1 MYQHLEIAVDDSN
14 LSMSCI
20 RNHSCTSPDIKTSN
34 SVEFGSK
41 MATSDCFSKVKTQTN
56 ANI

>member
-20 RNHSCTSPDIKTSN
+20 RNHSCTTSDIKTFN
-34 SVEFGSK
+34 SVDFGSK
-41 MATSDCFSKVKTQTN
+41 VATSDCFPTVKTQIN

>member
-20 RNHSCTSPDIKTSN
+20 RNHSCTTSDIKTFN
-34 SVEFGSK
+34 SVDFGSK
-41 MATSDCFSKVKTQTN
+41 VARGDCFPTVKTQIN

>member
-20 RNHSCTSPDIKTSN
+20 RNHSCTSSDTKTFN
-34 SVEFGSK
+34 SVDFGSK
-41 MATSDCFSKVKTQTN
+41 MVTGNCFPIGKAQTN
-56 ANI
+56 ANV